1 MGKNL
6 LLTCG
11 LGIGLI
17 LAAALPHA
25 GSARAADQPSIST
38 VFASYGYAMER
49 KNVKDDIVKLCDGKP
64 SCKFTVKNE
73 TFTASAGAPDPSP
86 GNDKG
91 LMVSWKCGDV
101 AHKVQFAEGRPA
113 TLDCN

>member
-1 MGKNL
+1 MGKSL
-6 LLTCG
+6 LLKP
-11 LGIGLI
+11 GIAAGMV
-17 LAAALPHA
+17 LAAALSAA
-25 GSARAADQPSIST
+25 GAARADQASIST

-49 KNVKDDIVKLCDGKP
+49 KDVKDDVVKLCDGKP
-64 SCKFTVKNE
+64 SCKFVVRNE
-73 TFTASAGAPDPSP
+73 NFNTSKGPADPSP

-113 TLDCN
+113 TLDCD